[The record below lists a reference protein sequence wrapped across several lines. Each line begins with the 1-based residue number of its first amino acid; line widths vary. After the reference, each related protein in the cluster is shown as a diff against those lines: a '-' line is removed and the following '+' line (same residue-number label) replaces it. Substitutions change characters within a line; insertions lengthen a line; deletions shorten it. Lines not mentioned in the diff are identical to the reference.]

1 MRPSFGVPPFPR
13 SRSERVEEEEG
24 KTFLSLY
31 SFFFLLALLLLLSVV
46 AFVFIT
52 CESAIVLIFIVFSF
66 LVKKISSRIKST
78 PFALFCFL
86 SLCSRMTSS
95 CRSSARLSFISRIFT
110 CSSRKRLCPFNGLS
124 AGNFSGFRAL
134 SCAFAGHG
142 TFNSIAFFR
151 NSASFRKENSGFC
164 HLFVFSNFRGSIAC
178 GSFER
183 CCWNFCDALRY
194 IIGVLFFFFSVFFT
208 KCASCEAHSRARK
221 LSSVLFMNDFY
232 PIFLSIS
239 RRRNTTYILYV
250 SSSQPPGDRRRQRHR
265 VHQTRVRLEHG
276 AVVRCSNVRVRF
288 WWRGVLLL
296 LVRFNNTKQKG
307 GEG

>member
-31 SFFFLLALLLLLSVV
+31 SFFFLLTLLLLLSVV

-124 AGNFSGFRAL
+124 TGNFSGFRAL

-194 IIGVLFFFFSVFFT
+194 IGGTLLLLLLLLRLFFT

-221 LSSVLFMNDFY
+221 LSSRF
-232 PIFLSIS
+232 FL
-239 RRRNTTYILYV
+239 
-250 SSSQPPGDRRRQRHR
+250 
-265 VHQTRVRLEHG
+265 
-276 AVVRCSNVRVRF
+276 
-288 WWRGVLLL
+288 
-296 LVRFNNTKQKG
+296 
-307 GEG
+307 

>member
-1 MRPSFGVPPFPR
+1 MRFFQSSSFEGCCGLGFKSKRLALNSTKLTLRHNRSAPKRGTSFLCERTLQSLFSFHTLLGVSFSGGYRFHSGWWYSSNATLPESARFMRPSFGVPPLPR

-142 TFNSIAFFR
+142 TCNSIAFFR

-194 IIGVLFFFFSVFFT
+194 IIGT
-208 KCASCEAHSRARK
+208 
-221 LSSVLFMNDFY
+221 
-232 PIFLSIS
+232 
-239 RRRNTTYILYV
+239 
-250 SSSQPPGDRRRQRHR
+250 
-265 VHQTRVRLEHG
+265 
-276 AVVRCSNVRVRF
+276 
-288 WWRGVLLL
+288 LLL
-296 LVRFNNTKQKG
+296 LLLLSILY
-307 GEG
+307 